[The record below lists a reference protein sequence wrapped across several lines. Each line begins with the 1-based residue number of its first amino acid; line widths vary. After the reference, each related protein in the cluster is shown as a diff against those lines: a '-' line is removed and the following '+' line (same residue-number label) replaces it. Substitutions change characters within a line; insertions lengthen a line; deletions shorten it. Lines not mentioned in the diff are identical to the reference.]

1 MNEFQFALQVLLA
14 GIARGSVIGLVAISI
29 VVVFTATRLLNFAA
43 GEFVMVGSIAGV
55 LIATP
60 GKAGF
65 WWIALVAGLIM
76 GTIYA
81 VSMERLVVAPL
92 RRRGVEP
99 IIIVIALLGVS
110 IFTAQGAQQLLTPV
124 TRAVSSPW
132 LGDPFDIFGVIVPR
146 HTIAIILGV
155 GFAVTLFML
164 IRQRTNLGLS
174 LRAVGSNRD
183 GARVIGLNV
192 GRVESLAFGLSAAV
206 ASLAGMLI
214 APLSG
219 WQPTMGLG
227 IAITAFIAALVGGIT
242 NPLAAFIGAMI
253 IGILGVAI
261 EIYISPLYSSP
272 ILFLVLVVVVLFR
285 PSGIIPS
292 RESEDGPLRA

>member
-65 WWIALVAGLIM
+65 WWIALVAGIIM

-214 APLSG
+214 A
-219 WQPTMGLG
+219 
-227 IAITAFIAALVGGIT
+227 ALVGGIT

-272 ILFLVLVVVVLFR
+272 ILLLVLVVVVLFR